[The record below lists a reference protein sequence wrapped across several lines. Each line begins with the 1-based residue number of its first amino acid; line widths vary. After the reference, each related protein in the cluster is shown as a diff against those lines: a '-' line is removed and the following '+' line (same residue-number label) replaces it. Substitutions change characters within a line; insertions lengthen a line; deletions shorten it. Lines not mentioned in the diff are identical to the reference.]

1 MKRRTL
7 TLSSYLLCSLSAVAY
22 GQESDPKT
30 LYEIGKD
37 VARLEQE
44 VKDIKTVL
52 KQILELDKQRVALL
66 SQIVA
71 GGGVAPAL
79 ADAAPSASA
88 PEPQPAAS
96 NGTVSGKVRL
106 PGGTQIAYVYV
117 DNVPGRIVRGRSI
130 EIAQENRQFSPRW
143 AVVQRGTK
151 VRFPNKDTI
160 YHNVFSRSPEAKFDL
175 GVYRKGDEA
184 KEHTF
189 IQPGLIDVY
198 CNMHSE
204 MSSEILVVPNHLYTK
219 VESDGRFT
227 LANVPTGKRKI
238 VVWAPGHTPT
248 ERWITV
254 AAGTSN
260 EVALA
265 AGEPRKKG
273 HLNKSGQPYGSY
285 K

>member
-1 MKRRTL
+1 MKRQTL
-7 TLSSYLLCSLSAVAY
+7 TVLCGLLLSLPVAVHAQS
-22 GQESDPKT
+22 GDQTS
-30 LYEIGKD
+30 LYELGKD

-44 VKDIKTVL
+44 VKELKSVL
-52 KQILELDKQRVALL
+52 AQLLELDKQRVALL

-71 GGGVAPAL
+71 GGGVSGAPIT
-79 ADAAPSASA
+79 APSH
-88 PEPQPAAS
+88 P
-96 NGTVSGKVRL
+96 GTTEESREQTGTISGKVKL
-106 PGGTQIAYVYV
+106 PEGAKVAYVYV
-117 DNVPGRIVRGRSI
+117 DNVPGRSVRGRSI
-130 EIAQENRQFSPRW
+130 EISQENKQFSPRW
-143 AVVQRGTK
+143 AVIQRGTK

-204 MSSEILVVPNHLYTK
+204 MSTEILVVPNNLYTK
-219 VESDGRFT
+219 TEGDGRFT
-227 LANVPTGKRKI
+227 LQNVPVGKRKL
-238 VVWAPGHTPT
+238 VVWAPGHAPA
-248 ERWITV
+248 ERWVTV
-254 AAGTSN
+254 QADAA
-260 EVALA
+260 VDAALA
-265 AGEPRKKG
+265 PGEPRPKS